1 MKIIINSKN
10 APPAIGPYSQAT
22 LHNGVLYL
30 SGQLPLDTEGNLCE
44 GDIAE
49 QTTLVMNNIKAIIE
63 EAGSNM
69 ANILKCTI
77 LLTDLANFAEVNK
90 AYAAFFPEN
99 PPARI
104 CYEVCALPKD
114 AEVEIDAIC
123 IL

>member
-44 GDIAE
+44 GDISE

>member
-1 MKIIINSKN
+1 MKKIINSKN

-22 LHNGVLYL
+22 VHEGLMYL
-30 SGQLPLDTEGNLCE
+30 SGQLPLDTEGNLCK

-49 QTTLVMNNIKAIIE
+49 QTTLVMNNIKAIVE

-69 ANILKCTI
+69 NNILKCTI

-104 CYEVCALPKD
+104 CYEVCALPRE

-123 IL
+123 IV